1 MSGGGR
7 FHADR
12 SRGDSGDARAALAD
26 TGEIIAQDVRDR
38 LIDML
43 NPHIFRAYD
52 VRGRVGS
59 DINPEVFAEV
69 GRAYATLIRR
79 NRGRTVAVGQD
90 NRESSASLK
99 AAFTDGVRAA
109 GVDVVDVGQVT
120 TPMLYFATA
129 HWRLDGGA
137 NITGSHNPVDY
148 NGVKM
153 VHPGAAPL
161 SEEEIQAL
169 RRHIETGDLEQ
180 GSGAVTARSPRDDYF
195 ATVAALVRP
204 ARRLRVVA
212 DAGNGVAG
220 LYGPDLLRRIG
231 CEVIELHC
239 ESDGRFPNHLPD
251 PEDPANVVDLQAR
264 VVEAG
269 ADLGLAWDGDADRV
283 GVIDERGHR
292 HEADLILVL
301 LARDLLQRHP
311 GAKIVFDVKSSQSLV
326 DDIRRHGGVPV
337 MWKTGHSHLKRKM
350 RDDKILLGGEVSGH
364 MFFGEGYYGVDDGL
378 LAACKIVDIIAQ
390 QPGPASRR
398 FDSIEHLHATPE
410 LKALCP
416 DDKKFGLIHEL
427 VRDLKQRY
435 QTIDIDGARVLFPD
449 GGWGLVRASNTSP
462 YLTLR
467 FEGHSEAQIDAMK
480 RVIYDALRRYPYVTL
495 PG

>member
-1 MSGGGR
+1 
-7 FHADR
+7 
-12 SRGDSGDARAALAD
+12 
-26 TGEIIAQDVRDR
+26 
-38 LIDML
+38 ML

-52 VRGRVGS
+52 VRGRVGN
-59 DINPEVFAEV
+59 DINREVFRQV
-69 GRAYATLIRR
+69 GRAYATLIRE
-79 NRGRTVAVGQD
+79 NSGRTVALGQD
-90 NRESSASLK
+90 NRESSAGLK
-99 AAFTDGVRAA
+99 AAFTEGVRAA
-109 GVDVVDVGQVT
+109 GVNVVDIGEVT

-129 HWRLDGGA
+129 HWGLDGGA

-161 SEEEIQAL
+161 SEDEIQML
-169 RRHIETGDLEQ
+169 RTRIESGDLAS
-180 GSGAVTARSPRDDYF
+180 GSGTLTSRSPRDDYF
-195 ATVAALVRP
+195 ATVTRLVHP

-220 LYGPDLLRRIG
+220 LYGPELLRRIG
-231 CEVIELHC
+231 CDVVELHC
-239 ESDGRFPNHLPD
+239 ESDGSFPNHLPD
-251 PEDPANVVDLQAR
+251 PEDPANVVDLQAK
-264 VVEAG
+264 VVEVG
-269 ADLGLAWDGDADRV
+269 ADLGVAWDGDADRV

-292 HEADLILVL
+292 HEADLVLVL

-326 DDIRRHGGVPV
+326 DDITRHGGVPV

-364 MFFGEGYYGVDDGL
+364 MFFAEGYYGVDDGL
-378 LAACKIVDIIAQ
+378 LAACKIVDIIARE
-390 QPGPASRR
+390 PGPASRL

-416 DDKKFGLIHEL
+416 DDKKFALIDEL
-427 VRDLKQRY
+427 ARELKQRY
-435 QTIDIDGARVLFPD
+435 QTIDIDGARVLFPE
-449 GGWGLVRASNTSP
+449 GGWGLVRASNTNP

-467 FEGHSEAQIDAMK
+467 FEGTSEEEIAAMK
-480 RVIYDALRRYPYVTL
+480 RVIYGALERYACITL

>member
-1 MSGGGR
+1 
-7 FHADR
+7 
-12 SRGDSGDARAALAD
+12 
-26 TGEIIAQDVRDR
+26 
-38 LIDML
+38 ML

-59 DINPEVFAEV
+59 DINPQVFRQV
-69 GRAYATLIRR
+69 GRAYATLLGR
-79 NRGRTVAVGQD
+79 NGGRTIAVGQD
-90 NRESSASLK
+90 NRESSAALK
-99 AAFTDGVRAA
+99 TAFTEGVRAA
-109 GVDVVDVGQVT
+109 GVDVVDIGEVT

-129 HWRLDGGA
+129 HWKLDGGA

-161 SEEEIQAL
+161 SEDEIQAL
-169 RRHIETGDLEQ
+169 RRLIETGDLA
-180 GSGAVTARSPRDDYF
+180 SGAGALTTRSPRDDYF
-195 ATVAALVRP
+195 ATVTGLVHP
-204 ARRLRVVA
+204 PRRLRVVA

-220 LYGPDLLRRIG
+220 LYAPELLRRIG

-251 PEDPANVVDLQAR
+251 PEDPENVVDLQAK
-264 VVEAG
+264 VVEIG

-283 GVIDERGHR
+283 GVIDERGRR

-301 LARDLLQRHP
+301 LARDLLRRHP

-326 DDIRRHGGVPV
+326 DEITRHGGEPI

-350 RDDKILLGGEVSGH
+350 RDDQILLGGEVSGH
-364 MFFGEGYYGVDDGL
+364 MFFGEGYYAVDDGI
-378 LAACKIVDIIAQ
+378 LAACKIVEIIARE
-390 QPGPASRR
+390 PGPASSL

-416 DDKKFGLIHEL
+416 DDKKFQLIDEL
-427 VRDLKQRY
+427 AGELKRRY

-449 GGWGLVRASNTSP
+449 GGWGLVRASNTNP

-467 FEGHSEAQIDAMK
+467 FEGRSEAQIDAMK
-480 RVIYDALRRYPYVTL
+480 RVIYDALRRYPFVTL
-495 PG
+495 PS

>member
-1 MSGGGR
+1 
-7 FHADR
+7 
-12 SRGDSGDARAALAD
+12 
-26 TGEIIAQDVRDR
+26 
-38 LIDML
+38 ML

-79 NRGRTVAVGQD
+79 NSGRTVAVGQD